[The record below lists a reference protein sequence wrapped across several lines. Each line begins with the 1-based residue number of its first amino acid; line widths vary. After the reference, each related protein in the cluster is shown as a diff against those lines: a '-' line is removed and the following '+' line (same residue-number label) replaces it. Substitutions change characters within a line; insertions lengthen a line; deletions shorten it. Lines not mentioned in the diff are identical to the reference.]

1 MDTPKISRAAVYDA
15 IYDAGEDGI
24 SITALCEHFC
34 AERNVVHNYVGRLVH
49 EIPPRAIRTVPGAT
63 GNVVAACYRGMP
75 GAIQTAPVR
84 KLGIVVGSTDHK
96 ILLALRA
103 PGGMT
108 TEQIYARFP
117 GQPSSA
123 ISRLR
128 TAGLIEDGEGS
139 KEKQVS
145 LTPRGRELVDPD
157 GPLARRRTLNTYC
170 QL

>member
-1 MDTPKISRAAVYDA
+1 METEKISRAAVYDA
-15 IYDAGEDGI
+15 IHDAGDEGI
-24 SITALCEHFC
+24 SITALCDRFGV
-34 AERNVVHNYVGRLVH
+34 ERNVVHNYVGRLVH
-49 EIPPRAIRTVPGAT
+49 EIPPRVIRTVPGAT
-63 GNVVAACYRGMP
+63 GNVVAACFRGAP
-75 GAIQTAPVR
+75 GAIHTAPVR

-117 GQPSSA
+117 GAPSSA

-128 TAGLIEDGEGS
+128 TAGLIADGEG
-139 KEKQVS
+139 EKDRQIS
-145 LTPRGRELVDPD
+145 LTTKGRELVDPD